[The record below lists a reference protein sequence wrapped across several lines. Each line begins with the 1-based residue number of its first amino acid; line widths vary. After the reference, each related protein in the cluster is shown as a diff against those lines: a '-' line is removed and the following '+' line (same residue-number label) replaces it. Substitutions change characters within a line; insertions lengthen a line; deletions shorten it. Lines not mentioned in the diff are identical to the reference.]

1 MKIYLNLS
9 RCNIHLEKGT
19 DCSSVAVSEGI
30 KYKVDQEG
38 NLFIDHIDTYDLS
51 EDLSQY
57 GFVRVKVPQKNKPL
71 DLVADLDCCHLI
83 QKAIFSNC
91 TISSKGNS
99 VLTTWSKNLVANVEN
114 SSVANFLIE
123 GGNLSIV
130 SEGSSTIE
138 VEGTVNN
145 ATFQL
150 KKGTDVF
157 FNAEVYGKIEL
168 DLDKNSQFYRS

>member
-19 DCSSVAVSEGI
+19 DCSLVEVSEGI
-30 KYKVDQEG
+30 KYSVDRED
-38 NLFIDHIDTYDLS
+38 NLFIDHIDTLDLS
-51 EDLSQY
+51 EDLPQY
-57 GFVRVKVPQKNKPL
+57 GFVRVKVVQKNKPL
-71 DLVADLDCCHLI
+71 DLVANLDCCHLI

-99 VLTTWSKNLVANVEN
+99 ILTTWSKNLVANVEN
-114 SSVANFLIE
+114 SSVANFLVE
-123 GGNLSIV
+123 GGNISIV
-130 SEGSSTIE
+130 SEGNSTME
-138 VEGTVNN
+138 VEGRVNN

-150 KKGTDVF
+150 KEGTDVF
-157 FNAEVYGKIEL
+157 FNAEAYGKIEL